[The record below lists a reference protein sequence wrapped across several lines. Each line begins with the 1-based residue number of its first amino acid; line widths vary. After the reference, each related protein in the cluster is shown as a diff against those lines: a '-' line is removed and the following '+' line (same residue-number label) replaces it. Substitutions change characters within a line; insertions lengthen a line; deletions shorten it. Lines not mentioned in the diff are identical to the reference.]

1 MTPKCL
7 NQIIGTN
14 ALVRILSHFTVIDQ
28 DIISELNE
36 TGISHE
42 LILNQFKAVGS
53 KFTLFS
59 NPFEIFAKLDLLE
72 PIECI
77 LKYDLVK
84 VNVYYFNEIVGNDHL
99 FLISDLSDQEKT
111 FVRKIPR
118 DGKIVNCIERSS
130 YKSTSQVNVVL
141 DNETNEILTIFPGK
155 YAPPFP
161 SDAMD
166 DFTKRNT
173 TLFWNEHCFTRITH
187 SKEIN

>member
-84 VNVYYFNEIVGNDHL
+84 VNVYDFNEIV
-99 FLISDLSDQEKT
+99 
-111 FVRKIPR
+111 
-118 DGKIVNCIERSS
+118 
-130 YKSTSQVNVVL
+130 
-141 DNETNEILTIFPGK
+141 PGK